1 MDIQPNTTIT
11 ECEDNADVGDS
22 SDCEEVTMS
31 GVEELIDSLSD
42 VTTKGSPVPSTS
54 VQTTTQLPPKPV
66 PRRKVLRKKTSHVTK
81 PKGTM
86 ESFLYAL
93 KRKLT
98 PGKEEDTSRESIK
111 MQHGDSSKS

>member
-1 MDIQPNTTIT
+1 MDIEPIATST

-42 VTTKGSPVPSTS
+42 VTTKGSPVPYTS

-66 PRRKVLRKKTSHVTK
+66 PRRKVLRKITK

-86 ESFLYAL
+86 ESFLFAV

-98 PGKEEDTSRESIK
+98 TGKEEDTW
-111 MQHGDSSKS
+111 